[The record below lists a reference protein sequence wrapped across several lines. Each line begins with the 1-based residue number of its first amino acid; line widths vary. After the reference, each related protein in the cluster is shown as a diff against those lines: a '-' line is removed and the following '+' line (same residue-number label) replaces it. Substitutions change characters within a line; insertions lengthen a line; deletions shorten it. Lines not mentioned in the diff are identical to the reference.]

1 MTTAQG
7 NVHLESHRRGRRRK
21 FGYYHDNHWSNM
33 WSHNAGYGLE
43 DELCDRIERL
53 PSPERIDVIFG
64 VLDVP
69 VLRELSKEVVNDSIE
84 HVKGRTTRLEYVR
97 RIDDWIVTAEEMV
110 EHRVQVRSLDVSTR
124 LKEFKELEE
133 GWLDGSGSS
142 FDDQELDW
150 LSATFGSYYP
160 DDAQLPHTYPT
171 EDGNVRMEWA
181 AENNVMILEIDLNS
195 HKGEWLW
202 FDRESERDF
211 ELTLDMDSNDAWVW
225 LASEINS
232 KRSTGE

>member
-1 MTTAQG
+1 M
-7 NVHLESHRRGRRRK
+7 
-21 FGYYHDNHWSNM
+21 
-33 WSHNAGYGLE
+33 
-43 DELCDRIERL
+43 CDRIERL

-69 VLRELSKEVVNDSIE
+69 ILRELSKEVVNDSIE

-110 EHRVQVRSLDVSTR
+110 EHREHVRSLDVSTR

-142 FDDQELDW
+142 FDHQELDW
-150 LSATFGSYYP
+150 LSGTFGSYYP
-160 DDAQLPHTYPT
+160 DDAPLPHTYPT

-181 AENNVMILEIDLNS
+181 AENNVMILEIDLSN

-211 ELTLDMDSNDAWVW
+211 ELTLDMDSNDAWAW